1 MRKVLIQAQ
10 ILLLLVLLALLPVAQ
25 SPLTAAGASPAV
37 MSVFALGDVTLGRY
51 VGATIADHAGDFG
64 YPFAGLAAD
73 LHASDLGIANLEG
86 VLRADPPDFRAPAVL
101 NGARLIGDLRAAPAL
116 ARAGLNVLGLAN
128 NHVLDGGPT
137 ALLATTQALA
147 DAGVLA
153 VGAGPDPA
161 AARRPQYRTV
171 QGLRVAVLARSAVPN
186 NPPAPDSPPGDPT
199 GPALIDPQKPA
210 DLADLGA
217 DLRAARAKAD
227 VVILLMHW
235 GTEYQAT
242 VSADQRRVAA
252 VAADSGVD
260 LVVGAHPHVAAPVEL
275 LGSRPTVVAW
285 SLGNAVFDQQW
296 RPDLRQ
302 GLALRARFDRAGL
315 VALDVQPLWRAGVQP
330 RRVPPTDANGQAV
343 LARIWP
349 DSASALRAQQLIAGA
364 DGGYTLLPALAYRRA
379 EATPAALGADLD
391 GDSAAERVI
400 LAGGQISVRRAT
412 VPPPHLGIPV
422 GATLLWQTPADWRVD
437 GLALGTA
444 DTRAGP
450 EIAFTVWK
458 PTARTEI
465 HAAELRGQVR
475 QHFFLFGWRRGAINP
490 VWNSSAL
497 PDPFRAFTFGPPAA
511 NGTARVIGL
520 ESRYTALDGPVAV
533 TVWVWNGFGYTL
545 DWRSPTRFAAQ
556 QVWTVDGT
564 VLIH

>member
-1 MRKVLIQAQ
+1 MRKVLLQIQ
-10 ILLLLVLLALLPVAQ
+10 ILLLLALLALLPVAR
-25 SPLTAAGASPAV
+25 SPVAAGADGAPAAV
-37 MSVFALGDVTLGRY
+37 SVFALGDVTLGRY
-51 VGATIADHAGDFG
+51 VGATIADHGDDFA

-73 LHASDLGIANLEG
+73 LRAADLGIANLEG
-86 VLRADPPDFRAPAVL
+86 VLRAEPPDFRAPAVL

-116 ARAGLNVLGLAN
+116 ASAGLNVLGLAN
-128 NHVLDGGPT
+128 NHVLDGGPA

-161 AARRPQYRTV
+161 AARRARYRTV

-186 NPPAPDSPPGDPT
+186 NPPAPESRAGDPT
-199 GPALIDPQKPA
+199 GLALLDPQQPA
-210 DLADLGA
+210 DLADLAA
-217 DLRAARAKAD
+217 DLRTARANAD

-242 VSADQRRVAA
+242 VNADQRRVAA
-252 VAADSGVD
+252 VAADAGVD

-302 GLALRARFDRAGL
+302 GLALRARFDRRGL

-330 RRVPPTDANGQAV
+330 RRVPPTDANAQAV

-349 DSASALRAQQLIAGA
+349 DSAPVLRARQLIAGA
-364 DGGYTLLPALAYRRA
+364 DGSYTLLPALAYHRPEVA
-379 EATPAALGADLD
+379 PITLAADLD
-391 GDSAAERVI
+391 GDGANERVT
-400 LAGGQISVRRAT
+400 LTGNQVRVQRA
-412 VPPPHLGIPV
+412 V
-422 GATLLWQTPADWRVD
+422 GAALLWQTPSDWRVD
-437 GLALGTA
+437 GLALGAA
-444 DTRAGP
+444 DTRPGP

-511 NGTARVIGL
+511 NGTARVIAL

-545 DWRSPTRFAAQ
+545 DWRSPDRFAAQ
-556 QVWTVDGT
+556 EIWTVDGT